1 MPSKKKCSK
10 SGKDLQKNKTS
21 VAGKSLGKCKKKT
34 IKVSKSNM
42 EKAKLMAKKTKTIKV
57 SKSNME
63 KAKLMAKNAKKM
75 TKGRK
80 RGIAISKERQKQKA
94 IDAEILAGPERDYP
108 EYLITPRQ
116 SRFSSKHSRA
126 EKVLNI
132 KRKIAIPY
140 YSSKWGGGHE
150 LNGILFDERFIN
162 GGKHRDMRGQTE
174 AERMLLVRREKEAG
188 RGNHHLDKWYFGIN

>member
-10 SGKDLQKNKTS
+10 SGKDLQKNKSS

-34 IKVSKSNM
+34 IKVSK
-42 EKAKLMAKKTKTIKV
+42 K
-57 SKSNME
+57 NME

-94 IDAEILAGPERDYP
+94 IDAEILAGPQRDYP
-108 EYLITPRQ
+108 NYLRRP
-116 SRFSSKHSRA
+116 RFSSKHSRA

-132 KRKIAIPY
+132 KRKIAIPS
-140 YSSKWGGGHE
+140 YSSKWGGGNE
-150 LNGILFDERFIN
+150 LNGILFDP
-162 GGKHRDMRGQTE
+162 KHRDMRGQTE
-174 AERMLLVRREKEAG
+174 AERALLIQREEAK
-188 RGNHHLDKWYFGIN
+188 GNRHPDKWYFGLY